1 MASPKAI
8 AETMSATATIL
19 TMIPYSTA
27 VLPDSQA
34 SQPSHRRRLEETLVE
49 ISASARLNIL
59 FKLRHSLDRAGGHGV
74 YPAKEL
80 ALRNF
85 VDRHAADK
93 NRRHTDNCNRDWNEG
108 DEPCSARTPLGG
120 AAARRAKNIVG
131 KY

>member
-8 AETMSATATIL
+8 AETISATAIIL

-34 SQPSHRRRLEETLVE
+34 SQPSPRRRLDKPLIEGL
-49 ISASARLNIL
+49 ASARLNIL
-59 FKLRHSLDRAGGHGV
+59 FKLGYSLDRPCGDGV
-74 YPAKEL
+74 YPSKEL

-108 DEPCSARTPLGG
+108 NEPCSARMPIGG
-120 AAARRAKNIVG
+120 TAARRAKNIVG
-131 KY
+131 KH